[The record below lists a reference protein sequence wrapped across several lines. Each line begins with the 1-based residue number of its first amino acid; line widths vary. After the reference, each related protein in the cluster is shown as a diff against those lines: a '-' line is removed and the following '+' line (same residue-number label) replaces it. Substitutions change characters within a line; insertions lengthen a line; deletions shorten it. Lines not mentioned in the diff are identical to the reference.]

1 MEVVRLDDLSPRGWP
16 APAVTVGNFD
26 GVHRGHQ
33 ALVRVA
39 VEDARSAG
47 GTAAVLTFDP
57 HPSRVLSPDRA
68 PSALMTLEQKAETL
82 AGLGVDRLAV
92 LPFTRELAARSPE
105 EFARS
110 VLAEALGARLVV
122 VGSNFK
128 FGHGRSGDLETL
140 AALGKDLGF
149 RVHGVPPI
157 LHDGAPIS
165 STRIREAVFRGA
177 VEGVVPLLGRRFF
190 VDGRV
195 VSGAGRGRQLG
206 IPTANLDV
214 VNETLPDRGVYA
226 CFCRVGGGPGIPR
239 AAVVNLGRRPTFGGG
254 ETTLE
259 AHVLDFQ
266 GDLYGQVL
274 RVEFVLR
281 LREERPFAG
290 VAPLLEQIAR
300 DIEEARRVLARAG
313 TSREM

>member
-1 MEVVRLDDLSPRGWP
+1 MEVVRLDHLSPRGWP

-39 VEDARSAG
+39 VEDARSAA
-47 GTAAVLTFDP
+47 GTAVVLTFDP

-82 AGLGVDRLAV
+82 AGLGIGRLAV
-92 LPFTRELAARSPE
+92 LPFTRELAARSPA

-122 VGSNFK
+122 VGSNFR

-140 AALGKDLGF
+140 TALGQDLGF
-149 RVHGVPPI
+149 RVHGVPP
-157 LHDGAPIS
+157 LLQDGAPIS

-177 VEGVVPLLGRRFF
+177 VDAVVPLLGRRFF

-226 CFCRVGGGPGIPR
+226 CFCRVGGGQGPLR
-239 AAVVNLGRRPTFGGG
+239 EAVVNLGRRPTFGGG

-259 AHVLDFQ
+259 AHLLDFQ
-266 GDLYGQVL
+266 GDLYGQIL

-290 VAPLLEQIAR
+290 VPALLEQIRR

-313 TSREM
+313 TGGEM